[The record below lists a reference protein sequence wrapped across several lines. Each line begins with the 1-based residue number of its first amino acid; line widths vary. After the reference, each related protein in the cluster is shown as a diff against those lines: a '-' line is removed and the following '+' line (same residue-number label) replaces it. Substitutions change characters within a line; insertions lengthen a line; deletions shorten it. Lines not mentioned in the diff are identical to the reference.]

1 MEAPQCFPLSSQF
14 PASEDSPVQSR
25 DGALHTPGIC
35 RMRGPPQPAVPCAW
49 VPEPGS
55 SHPPA
60 VRVSAPPGLPHAG
73 PDPPPVGPPT
83 RLRRN
88 PLGAA
93 FASKPRAPDEL
104 GCPRP
109 RPAGFRANKLLSD
122 SAARGRPA
130 GAAGPSGR
138 RAGAPGR
145 AGPGSPAPGPLPRPR
160 RSPKS
165 RARSSSR
172 RAGPVT
178 ARGAGAAAPRPP
190 VYAPSLSPRFLG
202 GGRL

>member
-25 DGALHTPGIC
+25 DGALNTPGIC
-35 RMRGPPQPAVPCAW
+35 RMRGLPQPAVPCGW

-60 VRVSAPPGLPHAG
+60 VRVSVPPGLPHPG
-73 PDPPPVGPPT
+73 PGPSPVGPPT
-83 RLRRN
+83 RPSRN

-109 RPAGFRANKLLSD
+109 RPTGFRANKLLSD

-130 GAAGPSGR
+130 GAARCGTIE
-138 RAGAPGR
+138 APGR
-145 AGPGSPAPGPLPRPR
+145 RSGTSGPGSPAPGPPGR
-160 RSPKS
+160 
-165 RARSSSR
+165 
-172 RAGPVT
+172 
-178 ARGAGAAAPRPP
+178 AAALR
-190 VYAPSLSPRFLG
+190 AAFG
-202 GGRL
+202 EAAAGQDQ